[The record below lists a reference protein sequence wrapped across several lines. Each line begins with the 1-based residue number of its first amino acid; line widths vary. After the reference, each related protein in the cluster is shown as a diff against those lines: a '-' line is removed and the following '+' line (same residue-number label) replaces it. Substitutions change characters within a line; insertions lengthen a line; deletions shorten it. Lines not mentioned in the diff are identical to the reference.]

1 MYATLIAHT
10 QNTTPQLTPRRNSC
24 IGSMLLQ
31 RSFENLAK
39 LLIRKT
45 LTIGTK
51 VLSPFSLSDQFL
63 THVPYSCLIL
73 SLHTQYTRL
82 SRDCQVFFCI
92 YFYLFLKCGI
102 FVTYLPFYEAS

>member
-1 MYATLIAHT
+1 MAHT
-10 QNTTPQLTPRRNSC
+10 QNTTPQLTPNRNSC

-63 THVPYSCLIL
+63 THASLLMSHPQSTYTVYTPVKGL
-73 SLHTQYTRL
+73 S
-82 SRDCQVFFCI
+82 S
-92 YFYLFLKCGI
+92 LFLHLFLFI
-102 FVTYLPFYEAS
+102 FKVWYICHIPAVL